1 MLSSLDRFRLL
12 AFWRFHFSPATCTGN
27 GNSILLY
34 FYLWTFLISLSLARP
49 VIGTPQSAAMGL
61 EPQESSSFRTV
72 ECGLWTRP
80 RIFLLKNFNWRV
92 KTRVSKIN
100 SPRNGIIKQVQV
112 HSLNLRSRKLNADQ
126 PPRHR
131 RAFNFG
137 LEYIYIFLAYIMRC
151 FLCGAKLIELRQN
164 RLTALL

>member
-1 MLSSLDRFRLL
+1 MAINQAKTSTHAELTRPVQTSSLL
-12 AFWRFHFSPATCTGN
+12 AFPLFTGN

-137 LEYIYIFLAYIMRC
+137 LEYIYFFWHI
-151 FLCGAKLIELRQN
+151 
-164 RLTALL
+164 